1 MALRVDEASE
11 AYERSMRNMAPVAP
25 GVCRVCRAFIDAD
38 YETCYA
44 CGHQPEILDVVVPI
58 TYSEHLGQMH
68 TALRNYK
75 DGASSEIRGYAAV
88 RLAAILWRFLRQH
101 ENCVAAAADVD
112 AFDLVTVV
120 PSSTLDRDEHSA
132 FRLVAEAVE
141 PIQDR
146 LQRTLRPTGDVT
158 GREFDLRRFE
168 ATSDVS
174 GRSVLL
180 LDDTWVTGGHARS
193 AASALRAAG
202 AQTVAS
208 VVIGRHLRRE
218 YEPVKGSGNTCGDL
232 FDALPAAFS
241 WELCAAHGQLT
252 ANLEA

>member
-11 AYERSMRNMAPVAP
+11 AYERSMRNMAPAGP
-25 GVCRVCRAFIDAD
+25 GVCRVCWAFVDAD

-44 CGHQPEILDVVVPI
+44 CGHQPANLDVVVPI

-75 DGASSEIRGYAAV
+75 DGATAEIRGYAAV

-101 ENCVAAAADVD
+101 ENCVAAAAGVE

-120 PSSTLDRDEHSA
+120 PSSTPDRDEHSA
-132 FRLVAEAVE
+132 FRLVTETVE
-141 PIQDR
+141 PVRDR
-146 LQRTLRPTGDVT
+146 LQRTLRPTGEVT
-158 GREFDLRRFE
+158 GRDFDLHRFD
-168 ATSDVS
+168 ATTDVS
-174 GRSVLL
+174 GCSVLL

-193 AASALRAAG
+193 AASALRRAG
-202 AQTVAS
+202 AQKVAS

-218 YEPVKGSGNTCGDL
+218 YEPVSDSGETCGDL

-241 WELCAAHGQLT
+241 WQSCAVHR
-252 ANLEA
+252 